1 MFIKEKIK
9 NSFRNKLI
17 VFITIIS
24 VIVFIII
31 ILLSKHFISSQI
43 NNLVEDSIQES
54 NQRNVEFIA
63 DWFDGIKRELK
74 NYSDTPFIR
83 EVPLRRRMNWSEIEN
98 FLLSRYHDHKHIYE
112 YLFIVEPGGEY
123 DAIPS
128 GNGNVED
135 ENFYL
140 ASMEQGKTYISDPFY
155 SDVTDD
161 LVVVISTPIN
171 LTSGETEERVIEDQD
186 SVGVMAGAINLSTLI
201 SIVEDI
207 GVKHE
212 ESFSY
217 IVNSEGE
224 IIAHPDNS
232 SAIEDNITELDGIS
246 EIADDVLAQSSG
258 QVKYTV
264 EDEKTNLYFSEI
276 PDTDGWKLITQIP
289 EEFITTPMNNI
300 LMPLLVMFVLALFIL
315 LVASYLIGNYVTRP
329 LEAITDSS
337 RKISNKKF
345 SQEEDIY
352 IITEELKEITSQL
365 EDKWMTRG
373 DEIGV
378 LARAYQG
385 MKDNLLKLIE
395 NIASYGE
402 EITQLNQ
409 ELEYQAFHDPLTELP
424 NRRKFINELEE
435 ELKLDLQGAVLLLD
449 LDNFKEINDTL
460 GHIYGD
466 KLLKKVGERLLE
478 LEGEE
483 IFVARYGGDEFL
495 LLLKNSKQ
503 RDYIDAKLK
512 EVKDLFSQSFYV
524 KEDKLDIDYS
534 LGIARY
540 PIDACST
547 DKLITN
553 ADTAMYRAKEL
564 GKKHVYYD
572 HQMIKKLEERKKIKD
587 IIRQAIEVGGFE
599 LKYQPQINLKTGK
612 ADYLEALIRLTD
624 YDISPGKFIPI
635 AEESNLIVAIG
646 RWVTNEA
653 IEQLATWQKEGIEP
667 KKISINFSV
676 RQLKDDGYI
685 EFIKNKL
692 AINNVSPA
700 LLEIE
705 ITESILLERENEAIE
720 FLYQL
725 RNLGLKIALDDFG
738 TGYSSLNYLT
748 YIDLDRIKLD
758 KSLND
763 KFLRDDDLATMDNLI
778 SLFHTLNLPI
788 VAEGIETKEQYEK
801 LKSKN
806 CDYIQGYLFSKPVS
820 IQEIEKI
827 YDKNFIE
834 AL

>member
-1 MFIKEKIK
+1 M
-9 NSFRNKLI
+9 
-17 VFITIIS
+17 
-24 VIVFIII
+24 
-31 ILLSKHFISSQI
+31 
-43 NNLVEDSIQES
+43 
-54 NQRNVEFIA
+54 
-63 DWFDGIKRELK
+63 
-74 NYSDTPFIR
+74 
-83 EVPLRRRMNWSEIEN
+83 
-98 FLLSRYHDHKHIYE
+98 
-112 YLFIVEPGGEY
+112 
-123 DAIPS
+123 
-128 GNGNVED
+128 
-135 ENFYL
+135 
-140 ASMEQGKTYISDPFY
+140 
-155 SDVTDD
+155 
-161 LVVVISTPIN
+161 
-171 LTSGETEERVIEDQD
+171 
-186 SVGVMAGAINLSTLI
+186 
-201 SIVEDI
+201 
-207 GVKHE
+207 
-212 ESFSY
+212 
-217 IVNSEGE
+217 
-224 IIAHPDNS
+224 
-232 SAIEDNITELDGIS
+232 
-246 EIADDVLAQSSG
+246 
-258 QVKYTV
+258 
-264 EDEKTNLYFSEI
+264 
-276 PDTDGWKLITQIP
+276 
-289 EEFITTPMNNI
+289 
-300 LMPLLVMFVLALFIL
+300 
-315 LVASYLIGNYVTRP
+315 
-329 LEAITDSS
+329 
-337 RKISNKKF
+337 
-345 SQEEDIY
+345 
-352 IITEELKEITSQL
+352 
-365 EDKWMTRG
+365 
-373 DEIGV
+373 
-378 LARAYQG
+378 
-385 MKDNLLKLIE
+385 
-395 NIASYGE
+395 
-402 EITQLNQ
+402 
-409 ELEYQAFHDPLTELP
+409 
-424 NRRKFINELEE
+424 
-435 ELKLDLQGAVLLLD
+435 
-449 LDNFKEINDTL
+449 DNFKEINDTL

-653 IEQLATWQKEGIEP
+653 IEQLATWQKKGIEP

-806 CDYIQGYLFSKPVS
+806 CDYIQGYLFSRPVS
-820 IQEIEKI
+820 IQKIEKT

-834 AL
+834 ALY